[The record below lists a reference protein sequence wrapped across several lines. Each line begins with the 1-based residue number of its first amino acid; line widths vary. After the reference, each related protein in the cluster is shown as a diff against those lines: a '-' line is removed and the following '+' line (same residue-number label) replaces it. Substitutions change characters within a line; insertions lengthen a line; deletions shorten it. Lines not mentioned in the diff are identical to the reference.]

1 MKILH
6 LQTWWTITWNVPE
19 YKEIEDIANIFFDY
33 VDIWKYIVYSM
44 KAKCK
49 YSFVKICN
57 KDSREILDID
67 RQRIVDEITKWYN
80 NWIKLF
86 LITHWTYTMPETWK
100 YIEKNLDKIILN
112 DISVVITWAMYPWSI
127 LWSDAPMN
135 IWASISSLLNAQN
148 QLWVKICMHWINW
161 DVNNIEKDVGKLLF
175 QLKTK

>member
-33 VDIWKYIVYSM
+33 VDIGKYIVFSM
-44 KAKCK
+44 KAKCE

-57 KDSREILDID
+57 KDSREILDIH

-86 LITHWTYTMPETWK
+86 LITHWTYTMPETWQ
-100 YIEKNLDKIILN
+100 YIEKNLDKNILN

-135 IWASISSLLNAQN
+135 IWATISSLLNAEN
-148 QLWVKICMHWINW
+148 PLWVKICMHWINW
-161 DVNNIEKDVGKLLF
+161 DVNNIEKDVWKLLF